1 MTRQPDQ
8 LWHSVFRQPF
18 TGLSIGKPDHAAG
31 ETIHHLSL
39 NLEKL
44 GGKPKDKDL
53 ARCCIGALWL
63 KADFFDEAHN
73 IFQDLKSQT
82 GSLWHG
88 ISHRREKD
96 YSNAGYWYSRC
107 GNHPA
112 AHQMANKIPG
122 ELAGP
127 FIDKLKFTPNWDF
140 NKLNS
145 IIQDNIRNNSCLIQ
159 LMALQEFEWCQV
171 FQWTINSAL
180 GMDVLIA

>member
-1 MTRQPDQ
+1 MR
-8 LWHSVFRQPF
+8 
-18 TGLSIGKPDHAAG
+18 
-31 ETIHHLSL
+31 
-39 NLEKL
+39 
-44 GGKPKDKDL
+44 
-53 ARCCIGALWL
+53 
-63 KADFFDEAHN
+63 
-73 IFQDLKSQT
+73 
-82 GSLWHG
+82 
-88 ISHRREKD
+88 
-96 YSNAGYWYSRC
+96 

-145 IIQDNIRNNSCLIQ
+145 IIQDKIRKNSCLIQ